1 MGNLISSGSQAL
13 QLPGNANKLLAAA
26 KWASYCTVF
35 SSTLTGV
42 KGLVDIYQGVQAQKF
57 LMKLGTEMSE
67 NVKALGD
74 SVDILAVHQDQSA
87 FARHVYD
94 YVSMSA
100 RQAAII
106 DGDSYLFVF
115 HPGTDWY
122 PTFYRLNEEK
132 PIDGLCG
139 LVNDVAILANILIR
153 FRETMGP
160 KCTIRVLC
168 PSAHL
173 YTLPQ
178 QIQVP
183 AELQPLYL
191 EGELHRSGKP
201 YVYINLPDL
210 CATHLLNVGQ
220 LPADAKQVRPGRVNG
235 HRLQWLAEKTAN
247 LGATT
252 ATAVGMIGVGCAGH
266 VPGVVAGVAGA
277 YKYAGRAGNAAE
289 NKMHEGKLIERIAA
303 WSPIPIP

>member
-1 MGNLISSGSQAL
+1 MGNLISSGSQVL
-13 QLPGNANKLLAAA
+13 QLPGHANKLLTAA
-26 KWASYCTVF
+26 KWASYCTMF

-57 LMKLGTEMSE
+57 LIKLGKEMSE
-67 NVKALGD
+67 NIKALGD

-94 YVSMSA
+94 YVSMRA
-100 RQAAII
+100 QQAAIT

-132 PIDGLCG
+132 PINGLCG
-139 LVNDVAILANILIR
+139 LVNDVAILANVLIR

-160 KCTIRVLC
+160 ECTIRVLC
-168 PSAHL
+168 PAAHL
-173 YTLPQ
+173 YALPQ

-183 AELQPLYL
+183 SELHPFYL

-201 YVYINLPDL
+201 YVYVNLPDL
-210 CATHLLNVGQ
+210 CATHLLDVGQ
-220 LPADAKQVRPGRVNG
+220 LPAGTKQARPKRVNG
-235 HRLQWLAEKTAN
+235 HRLQWLAEKTVG
-247 LGATT
+247 LGTT
-252 ATAVGMIGVGCAGH
+252 TVTAVGMIGVGCAGH
-266 VPGVVAGVAGA
+266 VPGAVAGAVGA
-277 YKYAGRAGNAAE
+277 YKYAGKAGDAAE
-289 NKMHEGKLIERIAA
+289 NKMHEGKLIEKIAA
-303 WSPIPIP
+303 WSPIPLP

>member
-13 QLPGNANKLLAAA
+13 KLPGNANNLLTAA
-26 KWASYCTVF
+26 KWAGYCTMF

-42 KGLVDIYQGVQAQKF
+42 KGLVEIYQGVQAQQF

-94 YVSMSA
+94 YVSMRA
-100 RQAAII
+100 RQATVT
-106 DGDSYLFVF
+106 DDEFYLFVF

-132 PIDGLCG
+132 PIGRLCG
-139 LVNDVAILANILIR
+139 LVNDVAVLANVLTR
-153 FRETMGP
+153 FREAMGP
-160 KCTIRVLC
+160 ACIIRVLC
-168 PSAHL
+168 PAAHL

-178 QIQVP
+178 QMKVP
-183 AELQPLYL
+183 TELHPLYV
-191 EGELHRSGKP
+191 EGELHRSGQP
-201 YVYINLPDL
+201 YVYVNMPDL
-210 CATHLLNVGQ
+210 SAARLSNIGR
-220 LPADAKQVRPGRVNG
+220 LPAGTKQVRPGRVNG
-235 HRLQWLAEKTAN
+235 HRLQWLAEKAVG

-252 ATAVGMIGVGCAGH
+252 ATAVGMIGVGCVGH
-266 VPGVVAGVAGA
+266 APGAVAGAVGA
-277 YKYAGRAGNAAE
+277 YKYAGRAGDAAE
-289 NKMHEGKLIERIAA
+289 TKMHEGKLIERIAA